1 MIADAGLSGL
11 DARVTLIRT
20 SGTSLTTAN
29 RTSGVTG
36 VVGYSWRPR
45 PRTLPV
51 LPGFLEP
58 IARILIPG
66 VVLQRLRETEFQWS
80 PEEIWF
86 QSGID
91 RQTLMVDRFDDILTK
106 LGTGP
111 AGTVAAPESWLEG
124 RARVAL
130 RPFQGLGAS
139 LDMATTRDLLDPAEG
154 VRDPRVRAAVDAERR
169 QLFGQEVGWET
180 RREIVGRLTF
190 QPLLPNWARAD
201 FGVQTRYTGER
212 DPGLVQFDDS
222 PDSIP
227 ALLQNSGGRREL
239 SGSFTL
245 DPSALLDQLI
255 GQGPEERAGV
265 SGAVGQL
272 GSIVSPFTVSVQDGV
287 SARFYREAV
296 DPGAGFQLGFGSA
309 GEFAEINEVLATTL
323 VDRRSVSS
331 GSGIQLPGTI
341 FLNLNY
347 QRTRARVLD
356 LRSDRD
362 SKSRTWPDLRT
373 GVAELPLPAAL
384 RRRLPRISVSVG
396 VQEVLRDVTFGGG
409 VTQRRVRVDR
419 RAPIEMA
426 AEWASGLIARYR
438 GLVGRGK
445 ETRLAPAGGLAD
457 RIGGPLR
464 ISLALEYAENTECR
478 VVTGQDVCVDFIDQ
492 VNRSARLAVDTEL
505 SGLEVGAQVTVADRR
520 SFTGLGTGFSQFQ
533 VGVWGRMVFESGPVE
548 RLQRV
553 PDLF

>member
-1 MIADAGLSGL
+1 M
-11 DARVTLIRT
+11 
-20 SGTSLTTAN
+20 
-29 RTSGVTG
+29 
-36 VVGYSWRPR
+36 
-45 PRTLPV
+45 
-51 LPGFLEP
+51 
-58 IARILIPG
+58 
-66 VVLQRLRETEFQWS
+66 
-80 PEEIWF
+80 
-86 QSGID
+86 
-91 RQTLMVDRFDDILTK
+91 
-106 LGTGP
+106 
-111 AGTVAAPESWLEG
+111 
-124 RARVAL
+124 
-130 RPFQGLGAS
+130 
-139 LDMATTRDLLDPAEG
+139 
-154 VRDPRVRAAVDAERR
+154 
-169 QLFGQEVGWET
+169 
-180 RREIVGRLTF
+180 
-190 QPLLPNWARAD
+190 
-201 FGVQTRYTGER
+201 
-212 DPGLVQFDDS
+212 QFDDS

-309 GEFAEINEVLATTL
+309 GEFAEIDEVLATTL

-347 QRTRARVLD
+347 QRTRARALD
-356 LRSDRD
+356 RRSDRD

-373 GVAELPLPAAL
+373 GIAELPLPAAL

-396 VQEVLRDVTFGGG
+396 VQEVLQDVTFGGG

-419 RAPIEMA
+419 RAPIEMT

-438 GLVGRGK
+438 GLIGRSKGDDPTGVTECELVEHGLSL

-464 ISLALEYAENTECR
+464 IFLALEYAENTECR

-505 SGLEVGAQVTVADRR
+505 SGLEVEAQVTVVDRR